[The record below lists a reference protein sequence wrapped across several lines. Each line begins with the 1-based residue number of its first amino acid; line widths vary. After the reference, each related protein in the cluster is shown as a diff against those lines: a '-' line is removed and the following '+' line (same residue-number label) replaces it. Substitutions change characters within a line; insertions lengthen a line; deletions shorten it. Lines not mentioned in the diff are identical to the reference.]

1 MQVYLVG
8 GAVRDALLNRKVIER
23 DYVVVGATPQEMLSQ
38 GFTQVGKD
46 FPVFLHPKTQE
57 EYALARTE
65 RKSGKGYTG
74 FVCDASSSVTLEEDL
89 LRRDLTVNAIAQDN
103 LGNLIDPYGGKKD
116 LENRLLRHVSEAFS
130 EDPLRVFRVACFATR
145 YAYLG
150 FTIANETMALMQSMA
165 ESGELSTLSAERVW
179 QETKRSLLEKTPHV
193 FFTVLNQAHG
203 LNDWFA
209 ELESNLDAAIAT
221 LKTAVALENAAK
233 ENFDKSGQLEN
244 KPLETK
250 IPESSSSGTT
260 TLIIRFTALLAH
272 LNEEEAKRLC
282 NRLKVQNQLSEI
294 VILACKF
301 KDFLLNTQ
309 NSPAD
314 LLALFNGCDA
324 WRRSERFTLLLKA
337 FAPYAHY
344 KDLDWQRQQEHIENA
359 LSAANQVNVQDIIA
373 TGVKGPA
380 IKEALNQAKLDAI
393 ASIGE

>member
-8 GAVRDALLNRKVIER
+8 GAVRDALLNRKVVER
-23 DYVVVGATPQEMLSQ
+23 DYVVVGATPEEMLSQ

-103 LGNLIDPYGGKKD
+103 YGKLTDPYGGKKD

-130 EDPLRVFRVACFATR
+130 EDPLRVFRVARFATR

-150 FTIANETMALMQSMA
+150 FTIATETMALMQSMA
-165 ESGELSTLSAERVW
+165 QSGELSTLSAERVW

-203 LNDWFA
+203 LNDWFT
-209 ELESNLDAAIAT
+209 ELESNLDTALAT
-221 LKTAVALENAAK
+221 LKTAVDLEKAK
-233 ENFDKSGQLEN
+233 NESFVKDTGSET
-244 KPLETK
+244 PLPDSSNSETAR
-250 IPESSSSGTT
+250 
-260 TLIIRFTALLAH
+260 LITRFTALLSH
-272 LNEEEAKRLC
+272 LGEEDAKHLC
-282 NRLKVQNQLSEI
+282 SRLKVQNQVSEI

-301 KDFLLNTQ
+301 KDFLLTMQ

-324 WRRSERFTLLLKA
+324 WRREERFTLLLSA
-337 FAPYAHY
+337 FAPYAHS
-344 KDLDWQRQQEHIENA
+344 KGVDWQEQQKRIENA
-359 LSAANQVNVQDIIA
+359 LAAAKQVNVQDIIA
-373 TGVKGPA
+373 TGVKGPE
-380 IKEALNQAKLDAI
+380 IKDALNQAKLSAI
-393 ASIGE
+393 ASINNQ

>member
-8 GAVRDALLNRKVIER
+8 GAVRDALLNRKVVER
-23 DYVVVGATPQEMLSQ
+23 DYVVVGATPEEMISQ

-103 LGNLIDPYGGKKD
+103 LGKLIDPYGGQKD
-116 LENRLLRHVSEAFS
+116 LDNRLLRHVSEAFS
-130 EDPLRVFRVACFATR
+130 EDPLRVFRVARFATR

-150 FTIANETMALMQSMA
+150 FTIANETMALMQAMA
-165 ESGELSTLSAERVW
+165 DSGELSTLSAERVW

-193 FFTVLNQAHG
+193 FFSVLNEAHG
-203 LNDWFA
+203 LSDWFA
-209 ELESNLDAAIAT
+209 ELESSVDTALAT
-221 LKTAVALENAAK
+221 LKTAVALEKAVN
-233 ENFDKSGQLEN
+233 ENSFNKGDSGTQ
-244 KPLETK
+244 TS
-250 IPESSSSGTT
+250 ESSAPEITR
-260 TLIIRFTALLAH
+260 LIARFTALLTH

-282 NRLKVQNQLSEI
+282 SRLKVQNQVSEI
-294 VILACKF
+294 AILSSKF
-301 KDFLLNTQ
+301 KDSLSDTQ

-324 WRRSERFTLLLKA
+324 WRREERFTLLLSA
-337 FAPYAHY
+337 FAPYAHN
-344 KDLDWQRQQEHIENA
+344 KGVDWQHQQKRIKNA
-359 LSAANQVNVQDIIA
+359 LAAANQVNVQDIIA
-373 TGVKGPA
+373 TGVKGHE
-380 IKEALNQAKLDAI
+380 IKDALTQAKLAAI
-393 ASIGE
+393 TSLSE

>member
-8 GAVRDALLNRKVIER
+8 GAVRDALLNRKVVER
-23 DYVVVGATPQEMLSQ
+23 DYVVVGATPEEMLSQ

-130 EDPLRVFRVACFATR
+130 EDPLRVFRVARFATR

-150 FTIANETMALMQSMA
+150 FTIATETMALMQSMA
-165 ESGELSTLSAERVW
+165 QSGELSTLSAERVW

-203 LNDWFA
+203 LNDWFT
-209 ELESNLDAAIAT
+209 ELERNVDTALET
-221 LKTAVALENAAK
+221 LKTAVDLEK
-233 ENFDKSGQLEN
+233 VENESVVKDTGSET
-244 KPLETK
+244 PL
-250 IPESSSSGTT
+250 PESSDSETAR
-260 TLIIRFTALLAH
+260 LITRFTALLTH
-272 LNEEEAKRLC
+272 LNEEQAKQLC
-282 NRLKVQNQLSEI
+282 SRLKVQNQVSEI
-294 VILACKF
+294 VRLACKF
-301 KDFLLNTQ
+301 KGFLLNAQ

-324 WRRSERFTLLLKA
+324 WRREERFTLLLSA
-337 FAPYAHY
+337 FAPYAHS
-344 KDLDWQRQQEHIENA
+344 KGVDWQEQQKRIENA
-359 LSAANQVNVQDIIA
+359 LAAAKQVNVQDIIA
-373 TGVKGPA
+373 TGVKGPEIKDA
-380 IKEALNQAKLDAI
+380 INQAKLSAI
-393 ASIGE
+393 ASINNQ

>member
-23 DYVVVGATPQEMLSQ
+23 DYVVVGATPEEMLSQ

-130 EDPLRVFRVACFATR
+130 EDPLRVFRVARFATR

-150 FTIANETMALMQSMA
+150 FTIATETMALMQSMA
-165 ESGELSTLSAERVW
+165 QSGELSTLSAERVW

-203 LNDWFA
+203 LNDWFT
-209 ELESNLDAAIAT
+209 ELERNLDTALET
-221 LKTAVALENAAK
+221 LKTAVDLEK
-233 ENFDKSGQLEN
+233 VENESVVKDTDT
-244 KPLETK
+244 ETAR
-250 IPESSSSGTT
+250 
-260 TLIIRFTALLAH
+260 LITRFTALLTH
-272 LNEEEAKRLC
+272 LNEEEAKQLC
-282 NRLKVQNQLSEI
+282 SRLKVQNQVSEI
-294 VILACKF
+294 VSLACKF
-301 KDFLLNTQ
+301 KGFLLNAQ

-324 WRRSERFTLLLKA
+324 WRREERFTLLLTA
-337 FAPYAHY
+337 FAPYAHN
-344 KDLDWQRQQEHIENA
+344 KGVDWQHQQKRIENA

-373 TGVKGPA
+373 TGVKGPE
-380 IKEALNQAKLDAI
+380 IKDALNRAKLSAI
-393 ASIGE
+393 ASITD

>member
-8 GAVRDALLNRKVIER
+8 GAVRDALLNRKVVER
-23 DYVVVGATPQEMLSQ
+23 DYVVVGATPEEMLSQ

-103 LGNLIDPYGGKKD
+103 YGKLIDPYGGKKD
-116 LENRLLRHVSEAFS
+116 LENRVLRHVSEAFS
-130 EDPLRVFRVACFATR
+130 EDPLRVFRVARFATR

-150 FTIANETMALMQSMA
+150 FTIATETMALMQSMA

-203 LNDWFA
+203 LNDWFT
-209 ELESNLDAAIAT
+209 ELEINLDTALAT
-221 LKTAVALENAAK
+221 LKTAVDLEK
-233 ENFDKSGQLEN
+233 SENESFVKDTGSET
-244 KPLETK
+244 PLPDSSNSETAR
-250 IPESSSSGTT
+250 
-260 TLIIRFTALLAH
+260 LIIRFTALLSH
-272 LNEEEAKRLC
+272 LGEEDAKHFC
-282 NRLKVQNQLSEI
+282 SRLKVQNQVSEI

-301 KDFLLNTQ
+301 KDFLLSMQ

-324 WRRSERFTLLLKA
+324 WRREERFTLLLSA
-337 FAPYAHY
+337 FAPYAHS
-344 KDLDWQRQQEHIENA
+344 KGVDWQEQQKRIENA
-359 LSAANQVNVQDIIA
+359 LAAAKQVNVQDIIA
-373 TGVKGPA
+373 TGVKGPE
-380 IKEALNQAKLDAI
+380 IKDALNQAKLSAI
-393 ASIGE
+393 ASITD

>member
-38 GFTQVGKD
+38 AFTQVGKD

-116 LENRLLRHVSEAFS
+116 LENRVLRHVSEAFS
-130 EDPLRVFRVACFATR
+130 EDPLRVFRVARFATR

-150 FTIANETMALMQSMA
+150 FTIATETMALMQSMA

-203 LNDWFA
+203 LNDWFT
-209 ELESNLDAAIAT
+209 ELEINLDTALAT
-221 LKTAVALENAAK
+221 LKTAVDLEK
-233 ENFDKSGQLEN
+233 SENESFVKDTGSET
-244 KPLETK
+244 PLPDSSNSETAR
-250 IPESSSSGTT
+250 
-260 TLIIRFTALLAH
+260 LIIRFTALLSH
-272 LNEEEAKRLC
+272 LGEEDAKHLC
-282 NRLKVQNQLSEI
+282 SRLKVQNQVSEI

-301 KDFLLNTQ
+301 KDFLLSMQ

-324 WRRSERFTLLLKA
+324 WRREERFLLLLSA
-337 FAPYAHY
+337 FAPYAHS
-344 KDLDWQRQQEHIENA
+344 KGVDWQEQQKRIENA
-359 LSAANQVNVQDIIA
+359 LAAAKQVNVQDIIA
-373 TGVKGPA
+373 TGVKGPG
-380 IKEALNQAKLDAI
+380 IKDALNRAKLSAI
-393 ASIGE
+393 ASINT

>member
-8 GAVRDALLNRKVIER
+8 GAVRDALLNRKVVER
-23 DYVVVGATPQEMLSQ
+23 DYVVVGATPEEMLSQ

-103 LGNLIDPYGGKKD
+103 LGNLIDPYDGKKD

-130 EDPLRVFRVACFATR
+130 EDPLRVFRVARFATR

-150 FTIANETMALMQSMA
+150 FTIATETMALMQSMA
-165 ESGELSTLSAERVW
+165 QSGELSTLSAERVW

-203 LNDWFA
+203 LNDWFT
-209 ELESNLDAAIAT
+209 ELESNLDTALAS
-221 LKTAVALENAAK
+221 LKTAVGLEKA
-233 ENFDKSGQLEN
+233 ENESFVKDTSSET
-244 KPLETK
+244 PLPDSSNSETAR
-250 IPESSSSGTT
+250 
-260 TLIIRFTALLAH
+260 LITRFTALLTH
-272 LNEEEAKRLC
+272 LNEEEAKQLC
-282 NRLKVQNQLSEI
+282 NRLKVQNQVSEI
-294 VILACKF
+294 VSLACKF
-301 KDFLLNTQ
+301 KGFLLNAQ

-324 WRRSERFTLLLKA
+324 WRREERFTLLLSA
-337 FAPYAHY
+337 FAPYAHI
-344 KDLDWQRQQEHIENA
+344 KGIDWQRQRKRIENA

-373 TGVKGPA
+373 TGVKGPE
-380 IKEALNQAKLDAI
+380 IKDALNRAKLSAI
-393 ASIGE
+393 ASITD

>member
-23 DYVVVGATPQEMLSQ
+23 DYVVVGATPEEMLSQ

-103 LGNLIDPYGGKKD
+103 YGKLIDPYGGKKD
-116 LENRLLRHVSEAFS
+116 LENRVLRHVSEAFS
-130 EDPLRVFRVACFATR
+130 EDPLRVFRVARFATR

-150 FTIANETMALMQSMA
+150 FTIATETMALMQSMA
-165 ESGELSTLSAERVW
+165 ESDELSTLSAERVW

-203 LNDWFA
+203 LNDWFT
-209 ELESNLDAAIAT
+209 ELERNLDTALET
-221 LKTAVALENAAK
+221 LKTAVDLEK
-233 ENFDKSGQLEN
+233 VENESVVKDTDT
-244 KPLETK
+244 ETAR
-250 IPESSSSGTT
+250 
-260 TLIIRFTALLAH
+260 LITRFTALLTH
-272 LNEEEAKRLC
+272 LNEEEAKQLC
-282 NRLKVQNQLSEI
+282 SRLKVQNQVSDI
-294 VILACKF
+294 VSLACKF
-301 KDFLLNTQ
+301 KGFLLNAQ

-314 LLALFNGCDA
+314 LLVLFNGCDA
-324 WRRSERFTLLLKA
+324 WRREERFTLLLSA
-337 FAPYAHY
+337 FAPYAHN
-344 KDLDWQRQQEHIENA
+344 KGIDWQRQRKRIENS

-373 TGVKGPA
+373 TGVKGPE
-380 IKEALNQAKLDAI
+380 IKDALNRAKLSAI
-393 ASIGE
+393 ASITD

>member
-8 GAVRDALLNRKVIER
+8 GAVRDALLNRKVVER
-23 DYVVVGATPQEMLSQ
+23 DYVVVGATPEEMLSQ

-103 LGNLIDPYGGKKD
+103 YGKLIDPYGGKKD
-116 LENRLLRHVSEAFS
+116 LENRVLRHVSEAFS
-130 EDPLRVFRVACFATR
+130 EDPLRVFRVARFATR

-150 FTIANETMALMQSMA
+150 FTIATETMALMQSMA

-203 LNDWFA
+203 LNDWFT
-209 ELESNLDAAIAT
+209 ELESNLDTALAT
-221 LKTAVALENAAK
+221 LKTAVDLEKA
-233 ENFDKSGQLEN
+233 ENESLVKDTGSET
-244 KPLETK
+244 PL
-250 IPESSSSGTT
+250 PESSNSETT
-260 TLIIRFTALLAH
+260 RLITRFTALLSH
-272 LNEEEAKRLC
+272 LGEEDAKHLC
-282 NRLKVQNQLSEI
+282 SRLKVQNQVSEI

-301 KDFLLNTQ
+301 KDFLLSMQ

-324 WRRSERFTLLLKA
+324 WRREERFTLLLSA
-337 FAPYAHY
+337 FAPYAHS
-344 KDLDWQRQQEHIENA
+344 KGVDWQEQQKRIENA
-359 LSAANQVNVQDIIA
+359 LAAAKQVNVQDIIA
-373 TGVKGPA
+373 TGVKGPE
-380 IKEALNQAKLDAI
+380 IKDALNQAKLSAI
-393 ASIGE
+393 ASINNQ

>member
-1 MQVYLVG
+1 MQIYLVG
-8 GAVRDALLNRKVIER
+8 GAVRDALLNRKVVER
-23 DYVVVGATPQEMLSQ
+23 DYVVVGATPEEMLSQ

-130 EDPLRVFRVACFATR
+130 EDPLRVFRVARFATR

-150 FTIANETMALMQSMA
+150 FSIATETMALMQSMA
-165 ESGELSTLSAERVW
+165 QSGELSTLSAERVW

-203 LNDWFA
+203 LNDWFT
-209 ELESNLDAAIAT
+209 ELERNVDTALET
-221 LKTAVALENAAK
+221 LKTAVALEKA
-233 ENFDKSGQLEN
+233 ENESVVKYTGSET
-244 KPLETK
+244 PL
-250 IPESSSSGTT
+250 PESSDSETAR
-260 TLIIRFTALLAH
+260 LITRFTALLTH
-272 LNEEEAKRLC
+272 LNEEEAKQLC
-282 NRLKVQNQLSEI
+282 NRLKVQNQVSEI
-294 VILACKF
+294 VSLACKF
-301 KDFLLNTQ
+301 KGFLLNAQ

-314 LLALFNGCDA
+314 LLALFNSCDA
-324 WRRSERFTLLLKA
+324 WRREERFTLLLSA
-337 FAPYAHY
+337 FAPYAHN
-344 KDLDWQRQQEHIENA
+344 KGVDWQFQRKRIENA

-373 TGVKGPA
+373 TGVKGPE
-380 IKEALNQAKLDAI
+380 IKDALNRAKLSAV
-393 ASIGE
+393 ASITD

>member
-8 GAVRDALLNRKVIER
+8 GAVRDALLNRKVVER
-23 DYVVVGATPQEMLSQ
+23 DYVVVGATPEEMLSQ

-65 RKSGKGYTG
+65 RKSGTGYTG

-116 LENRLLRHVSEAFS
+116 LENRILRHVSEAFS
-130 EDPLRVFRVACFATR
+130 EDPLRVFRVARFTTR

-150 FTIANETMALMQSMA
+150 FNIASETMALMQNMA
-165 ESGELSTLSAERVW
+165 QSGELSTLSAERVW

-203 LNDWFA
+203 LNDWFT
-209 ELESNLDAAIAT
+209 ELERNVDAALET
-221 LKTAVALENAAK
+221 LKTAVALEKA
-233 ENFDKSGQLEN
+233 ENESVVKDTGSKT
-244 KPLETK
+244 PLPASSDSETAR
-250 IPESSSSGTT
+250 
-260 TLIIRFTALLAH
+260 LITRFTALLTH
-272 LNEEEAKRLC
+272 LNEEESKQLC
-282 NRLKVQNQLSEI
+282 SRLKVQNQVSEI
-294 VILACKF
+294 VSLACKF
-301 KDFLLNTQ
+301 KGFLLNAQ

-324 WRRSERFTLLLKA
+324 WRREERFTLLLSA
-337 FAPYAHY
+337 FAPYAHN
-344 KDLDWQRQQEHIENA
+344 KGVDWQLQRKRIENA
-359 LSAANQVNVQDIIA
+359 LEAANQVNVQDIIA
-373 TGVKGPA
+373 TGVKGPE
-380 IKEALNQAKLDAI
+380 IKDALNRAKLSAI
-393 ASIGE
+393 AAIIE

>member
-8 GAVRDALLNRKVIER
+8 GAVRDALLNRKVVER
-23 DYVVVGATPQEMLSQ
+23 DYVVVGATPEEMLSQ

-130 EDPLRVFRVACFATR
+130 EDPLRVFRVARFATR

-150 FTIANETMALMQSMA
+150 FTIATETMALMQSMA

-203 LNDWFA
+203 LNDWFT
-209 ELESNLDAAIAT
+209 ELESNLDTALAT
-221 LKTAVALENAAK
+221 LKTAVDLEKAK
-233 ENFDKSGQLEN
+233 NESFVKDTGSET
-244 KPLETK
+244 PLPDSSNSETAR
-250 IPESSSSGTT
+250 
-260 TLIIRFTALLAH
+260 LITRFTALLSH
-272 LNEEEAKRLC
+272 LGEEDAKHLC
-282 NRLKVQNQLSEI
+282 SRLKVQNQVSEI

-301 KDFLLNTQ
+301 KDFLLTMQ

-324 WRRSERFTLLLKA
+324 WRREERFTLLLSA
-337 FAPYAHY
+337 FAPYAHS
-344 KDLDWQRQQEHIENA
+344 KGVDWQEQQKRIENA
-359 LSAANQVNVQDIIA
+359 LAAAKQVNVQDIIA
-373 TGVKGPA
+373 TGVKGPE
-380 IKEALNQAKLDAI
+380 IKDALNQAKLSAI
-393 ASIGE
+393 ASINNQ

>member
-8 GAVRDALLNRKVIER
+8 GAVRDALLNRKVVER
-23 DYVVVGATPQEMLSQ
+23 DYVVVGATPEEMLSQ

-103 LGNLIDPYGGKKD
+103 YGKLIDPYGGKKD
-116 LENRLLRHVSEAFS
+116 LENRVLRHVSEAFS
-130 EDPLRVFRVACFATR
+130 EDPLRVFRVARFATR

-150 FTIANETMALMQSMA
+150 FTIATETMALMQSMA

-203 LNDWFA
+203 LNDWFT
-209 ELESNLDAAIAT
+209 ELEINLDTALAT
-221 LKTAVALENAAK
+221 LKTAVDLEKA
-233 ENFDKSGQLEN
+233 ENESLVKDTGSET
-244 KPLETK
+244 PLPDSSNSETAR
-250 IPESSSSGTT
+250 
-260 TLIIRFTALLAH
+260 LITRFTALLSH
-272 LNEEEAKRLC
+272 LGEEDAKQLC
-282 NRLKVQNQLSEI
+282 SRLKVQNQVSEI

-301 KDFLLNTQ
+301 KDFLLTMQ

-324 WRRSERFTLLLKA
+324 WRREERFTLLLSA
-337 FAPYAHY
+337 FAPYAHS
-344 KDLDWQRQQEHIENA
+344 KGVDWQEQQKRIENA
-359 LSAANQVNVQDIIA
+359 LAAAKQVNVQDIIA
-373 TGVKGPA
+373 TGVKGPE
-380 IKEALNQAKLDAI
+380 IKDALNQAKLSAI
-393 ASIGE
+393 ASITD

>member
-1 MQVYLVG
+1 MQIYLVG
-8 GAVRDALLNRKVIER
+8 GAVRDALLNRKVVER
-23 DYVVVGATPQEMLSQ
+23 DYVVVGATPEKMLSQ

-103 LGNLIDPYGGKKD
+103 YGKLIDPYGGKKD
-116 LENRLLRHVSEAFS
+116 LENRVLRHVSEAFS
-130 EDPLRVFRVACFATR
+130 EDPLRVFRVARFATR

-150 FTIANETMALMQSMA
+150 FTIATETMALMQSMA

-203 LNDWFA
+203 LNDWFT
-209 ELESNLDAAIAT
+209 ELESNLDTALAS
-221 LKTAVALENAAK
+221 LKTAVDLEKA
-233 ENFDKSGQLEN
+233 ENESFVKDTSSET
-244 KPLETK
+244 PLPDSSNSET
-250 IPESSSSGTT
+250 TR
-260 TLIIRFTALLAH
+260 LITRFTALLSH
-272 LNEEEAKRLC
+272 LGEEDAKQLC
-282 NRLKVQNQLSEI
+282 SRLKVQNQVSEI

-301 KDFLLNTQ
+301 KDFLLTMQ

-324 WRRSERFTLLLKA
+324 WRREERFTLLLSA
-337 FAPYAHY
+337 FAPYSHS
-344 KDLDWQRQQEHIENA
+344 KGVDWQEQQKRIENA
-359 LSAANQVNVQDIIA
+359 LAAAKQVNVQDIIA
-373 TGVKGPA
+373 TGVKGPE
-380 IKEALNQAKLDAI
+380 IKDALNQAKLSAI
-393 ASIGE
+393 ASINNQ

>member
-8 GAVRDALLNRKVIER
+8 GAVRDALLNRKVVER
-23 DYVVVGATPQEMLSQ
+23 DYVVVGATPEEMLSQ

-103 LGNLIDPYGGKKD
+103 FGKLIDPYGGKKD
-116 LENRLLRHVSEAFS
+116 LENRVLRHVSEAFS
-130 EDPLRVFRVACFATR
+130 EDPLRVFRVARFATR

-150 FTIANETMALMQSMA
+150 FTIATETMALMQSMA

-203 LNDWFA
+203 LNDWFT
-209 ELESNLDAAIAT
+209 ELEINLDTALAT
-221 LKTAVALENAAK
+221 LKTAVDLE
-233 ENFDKSGQLEN
+233 KSEN
-244 KPLETK
+244 KSFVKDTGSETPLPDSSNSETAR
-250 IPESSSSGTT
+250 
-260 TLIIRFTALLAH
+260 LIIRFTALLSH
-272 LNEEEAKRLC
+272 LGEEDAKHLC
-282 NRLKVQNQLSEI
+282 SRLKVQNQVSEI

-301 KDFLLNTQ
+301 KDFLLSMQ

-324 WRRSERFTLLLKA
+324 WRREERFTLLLSA
-337 FAPYAHY
+337 FAPYAHS
-344 KDLDWQRQQEHIENA
+344 KGVDWQEQQKRIENA
-359 LSAANQVNVQDIIA
+359 LAAAKQVNVQDIIA
-373 TGVKGPA
+373 TGVKGPE
-380 IKEALNQAKLDAI
+380 IKDALNQAKLSAI
-393 ASIGE
+393 ASINNQ

>member
-8 GAVRDALLNRKVIER
+8 GAVRDALLNRKVVER
-23 DYVVVGATPQEMLSQ
+23 DYVVVGATPEEMLSQ

-103 LGNLIDPYGGKKD
+103 YGKLIDPYGGKKD
-116 LENRLLRHVSEAFS
+116 LENRVLRHVSEAFS
-130 EDPLRVFRVACFATR
+130 EDPLRVFRVARFATR

-150 FTIANETMALMQSMA
+150 FTIATETMALMQSMA

-203 LNDWFA
+203 LNDWFT
-209 ELESNLDAAIAT
+209 ELERNIDTALET
-221 LKTAVALENAAK
+221 LKTAVDLEK
-233 ENFDKSGQLEN
+233 VENESLVKDTGS
-244 KPLETK
+244 ETAR
-250 IPESSSSGTT
+250 
-260 TLIIRFTALLAH
+260 LITRFTALLTH
-272 LNEEEAKRLC
+272 LNEEEAKLLC
-282 NRLKVQNQLSEI
+282 SRLKVQNQVSEI
-294 VILACKF
+294 VSLACKF
-301 KDFLLNTQ
+301 KGFLLNAQ

-324 WRRSERFTLLLKA
+324 WRRKERFTLLLSA
-337 FAPYAHY
+337 FTPYAHN
-344 KDLDWQRQQEHIENA
+344 KGVDWQLQRKRIENA

-373 TGVKGPA
+373 TGVKGPE
-380 IKEALNQAKLDAI
+380 IKDALNQAKLAAI
-393 ASIGE
+393 ASTTE

>member
-1 MQVYLVG
+1 MQIYLVG
-8 GAVRDALLNRKVIER
+8 GAVRDALLNRKVVER
-23 DYVVVGATPQEMLSQ
+23 DYVVVGATPEKMLSQ

-103 LGNLIDPYGGKKD
+103 YGKLIDPYGGKKD
-116 LENRLLRHVSEAFS
+116 LENRVLRHVSEAFS
-130 EDPLRVFRVACFATR
+130 EDPLRVFRVARFATR

-150 FTIANETMALMQSMA
+150 FTIATETMALMQSMA

-203 LNDWFA
+203 LNDWFT
-209 ELESNLDAAIAT
+209 ELESNLDTALAS
-221 LKTAVALENAAK
+221 LKTAVDLEKA
-233 ENFDKSGQLEN
+233 ENESFVKDTSSET
-244 KPLETK
+244 PLPDSSNSET
-250 IPESSSSGTT
+250 TR
-260 TLIIRFTALLAH
+260 LITRFTALLSH
-272 LNEEEAKRLC
+272 LGEEDAKQLC
-282 NRLKVQNQLSEI
+282 SRLKVQNQVSEI

-301 KDFLLNTQ
+301 KDFLLTMQ

-324 WRRSERFTLLLKA
+324 WRREERFTLLLSA
-337 FAPYAHY
+337 FAPYSHS
-344 KDLDWQRQQEHIENA
+344 KGVDWQEQQKRIENA
-359 LSAANQVNVQDIIA
+359 LAAAKQVNVQDIIA
-373 TGVKGPA
+373 TGVKGPE
-380 IKEALNQAKLDAI
+380 IKDALNRAKLSAI
-393 ASIGE
+393 ASITD

>member
-1 MQVYLVG
+1 
-8 GAVRDALLNRKVIER
+8 AVRDALLNRKVVER
-23 DYVVVGATPQEMLSQ
+23 DYVVVGATPEEMLSQ

-103 LGNLIDPYGGKKD
+103 YGKLIDPYGGKKD
-116 LENRLLRHVSEAFS
+116 LENRVLRHVSEAFS
-130 EDPLRVFRVACFATR
+130 EDPLRVFRVARFATR

-150 FTIANETMALMQSMA
+150 FTIATETMALMQSMA
-165 ESGELSTLSAERVW
+165 QSGELSTLSAERVW

-203 LNDWFA
+203 LNDWFT
-209 ELESNLDAAIAT
+209 ELESNLDTALAT
-221 LKTAVALENAAK
+221 LKTAVDLEKAK
-233 ENFDKSGQLEN
+233 NESFVKDTGSET
-244 KPLETK
+244 PLPDSSNSETAR
-250 IPESSSSGTT
+250 
-260 TLIIRFTALLAH
+260 LITRFTALLSH
-272 LNEEEAKRLC
+272 LGEEDAKHLC
-282 NRLKVQNQLSEI
+282 SRLKVQNQVSEI

-301 KDFLLNTQ
+301 KDFLLTMQ

-324 WRRSERFTLLLKA
+324 WRREERFTLLLSA
-337 FAPYAHY
+337 FAPYAHS
-344 KDLDWQRQQEHIENA
+344 KGVDWQEQQKRIENA
-359 LSAANQVNVQDIIA
+359 LAAAKQVNVQDIIA
-373 TGVKGPA
+373 TGVKGPE
-380 IKEALNQAKLDAI
+380 IKDALNQAKLSAI
-393 ASIGE
+393 ASINNQ

>member
-23 DYVVVGATPQEMLSQ
+23 DYVVVGATPEEMLSQ

-130 EDPLRVFRVACFATR
+130 EDPLRVFRVARFATR

-150 FTIANETMALMQSMA
+150 FTIATETMALMQSMA
-165 ESGELSTLSAERVW
+165 QSGELSTLSAERVW

-203 LNDWFA
+203 LNDWFT
-209 ELESNLDAAIAT
+209 ELERNLDTALET
-221 LKTAVALENAAK
+221 LKTAVDLEK
-233 ENFDKSGQLEN
+233 VENESVVKDTDT
-244 KPLETK
+244 ETAR
-250 IPESSSSGTT
+250 
-260 TLIIRFTALLAH
+260 LITRFTALLTH
-272 LNEEEAKRLC
+272 LNEEEAKQLC
-282 NRLKVQNQLSEI
+282 SRLKVQNQVSDI
-294 VILACKF
+294 VSLACKF
-301 KDFLLNTQ
+301 KGFLLNAQT
-309 NSPAD
+309 SPAD
-314 LLALFNGCDA
+314 LLVLFNGCDA
-324 WRRSERFTLLLKA
+324 WRREERFTLLLSA
-337 FAPYAHY
+337 FAPYAHN
-344 KDLDWQRQQEHIENA
+344 KGIDWQFQRKRIENA

-373 TGVKGPA
+373 TGVKGPE
-380 IKEALNQAKLDAI
+380 IKDALNRAKLSAI
-393 ASIGE
+393 ASITD

>member
-8 GAVRDALLNRKVIER
+8 GAVRDALLNRKVVER
-23 DYVVVGATPQEMLSQ
+23 DYVVVGATPEEMLSQ

-103 LGNLIDPYGGKKD
+103 YGKLIDPYGGKKD
-116 LENRLLRHVSEAFS
+116 LENRILRHVSEAFS
-130 EDPLRVFRVACFATR
+130 EDPLRVFRVARFATR

-150 FTIANETMALMQSMA
+150 FTIATETMALMQSMA

-203 LNDWFA
+203 LNDWFT
-209 ELESNLDAAIAT
+209 ELERNLDTALAT
-221 LKTAVALENAAK
+221 LKTAVDLEKA
-233 ENFDKSGQLEN
+233 ENESLVKDTGS
-244 KPLETK
+244 ET
-250 IPESSSSGTT
+250 TR
-260 TLIIRFTALLAH
+260 LITRFTALLTH
-272 LNEEEAKRLC
+272 LNEEEAKLLC
-282 NRLKVQNQLSEI
+282 SRLKVQNQVSEI
-294 VILACKF
+294 VSLACKF
-301 KDFLLNTQ
+301 KGFLLNAQ

-324 WRRSERFTLLLKA
+324 WRREERFTFLLSA
-337 FAPYAHY
+337 FAPYAHN
-344 KDLDWQRQQEHIENA
+344 KGVDWQHQQKRIENA
-359 LSAANQVNVQDIIA
+359 LAAANQVNVQDIIA
-373 TGVKGPA
+373 TGVKGPE
-380 IKEALNQAKLDAI
+380 IKDALNQAKLSAI
-393 ASIGE
+393 ASINT

>member
-8 GAVRDALLNRKVIER
+8 GAVRDALLNRKVVER
-23 DYVVVGATPQEMLSQ
+23 DYVVVGATPEEMLSQ

-103 LGNLIDPYGGKKD
+103 YGKLTDPYGGKKD
-116 LENRLLRHVSEAFS
+116 LENRVLRHVSEAFS
-130 EDPLRVFRVACFATR
+130 EDPLRVFRVARFATR

-150 FTIANETMALMQSMA
+150 FTIATETMALMQSMA
-165 ESGELSTLSAERVW
+165 QSGELSTLSAERVW

-203 LNDWFA
+203 LNDWFT
-209 ELESNLDAAIAT
+209 ELESNLDTALAT
-221 LKTAVALENAAK
+221 LKTAVDLEKAK
-233 ENFDKSGQLEN
+233 NESFVKDTGSET
-244 KPLETK
+244 PLPDSSNSETAR
-250 IPESSSSGTT
+250 
-260 TLIIRFTALLAH
+260 LITRFTALLTH
-272 LNEEEAKRLC
+272 LGEEDAKHLC
-282 NRLKVQNQLSEI
+282 SRLKVQNQVSEI

-301 KDFLLNTQ
+301 KDFLLTMQ

-324 WRRSERFTLLLKA
+324 WRREERFTLLLSA
-337 FAPYAHY
+337 FAPYAHS
-344 KDLDWQRQQEHIENA
+344 KGVDWQEQQKRIENA
-359 LSAANQVNVQDIIA
+359 LAAAKQVNVQDIIA
-373 TGVKGPA
+373 TGVKGPE
-380 IKEALNQAKLDAI
+380 IKDALNQAKLSAI
-393 ASIGE
+393 ASITD

>member
-8 GAVRDALLNRKVIER
+8 GAVRDALLNRKVVER
-23 DYVVVGATPQEMLSQ
+23 DYVVVGATPEEMLSQ

-103 LGNLIDPYGGKKD
+103 YGKLIDPYGGKKD
-116 LENRLLRHVSEAFS
+116 LENRVLRHVSEAFS
-130 EDPLRVFRVACFATR
+130 EDPLRVFRVARFATR

-150 FTIANETMALMQSMA
+150 FTIATETMALMQSMA

-203 LNDWFA
+203 LNDWFT
-209 ELESNLDAAIAT
+209 ELESNLDAALAT
-221 LKTAVALENAAK
+221 LKTAVDLEK
-233 ENFDKSGQLEN
+233 VENESVVKDTDT
-244 KPLETK
+244 ETAR
-250 IPESSSSGTT
+250 
-260 TLIIRFTALLAH
+260 LITRFTALLTH
-272 LNEEEAKRLC
+272 LNEEEAKQLC
-282 NRLKVQNQLSEI
+282 SRLKVQNQVSEI
-294 VILACKF
+294 VSLACKF
-301 KDFLLNTQ
+301 KGFLLNAQ

-324 WRRSERFTLLLKA
+324 WRREERFTLLLTA
-337 FAPYAHY
+337 FAPYAHN
-344 KDLDWQRQQEHIENA
+344 KGVDWQHQQKRIENA

-373 TGVKGPA
+373 TGVKGPE
-380 IKEALNQAKLDAI
+380 IKDALNRAKLSAI
-393 ASIGE
+393 ASINT

>member
-1 MQVYLVG
+1 MQIYLVG
-8 GAVRDALLNRKVIER
+8 GAVRDALLNRKVVER
-23 DYVVVGATPQEMLSQ
+23 DYVVVGATPEEMLSQ

-130 EDPLRVFRVACFATR
+130 EDPLRVFRVARFATR

-150 FTIANETMALMQSMA
+150 FTIATETMALMQSMA
-165 ESGELSTLSAERVW
+165 QSGELSTLSAERVW

-203 LNDWFA
+203 LNDWFT
-209 ELESNLDAAIAT
+209 ELESNLDTALAT
-221 LKTAVALENAAK
+221 LKTAVDLEKAK
-233 ENFDKSGQLEN
+233 NESFVKDTGSET
-244 KPLETK
+244 PLPDSSNSETAR
-250 IPESSSSGTT
+250 
-260 TLIIRFTALLAH
+260 LITRFTALLSH
-272 LNEEEAKRLC
+272 LGEEDAKHLC
-282 NRLKVQNQLSEI
+282 SRLKVQNQVSEI

-301 KDFLLNTQ
+301 KDFLLTMQ

-324 WRRSERFTLLLKA
+324 WRREERFTLLLSA
-337 FAPYAHY
+337 FAPYAHS
-344 KDLDWQRQQEHIENA
+344 KGVDWQEQQKRIENA
-359 LSAANQVNVQDIIA
+359 LAAAKQVNVQDIIA
-373 TGVKGPA
+373 TGVKGPE
-380 IKEALNQAKLDAI
+380 IKDALNQAKLSAI
-393 ASIGE
+393 ASINNQ

>member
-8 GAVRDALLNRKVIER
+8 GAVRDALLNRKVVER
-23 DYVVVGATPQEMLSQ
+23 DYVVVGATPEEMLSQ

-103 LGNLIDPYGGKKD
+103 YGKLIDPYGGKKD
-116 LENRLLRHVSEAFS
+116 LENRVLRHVSEAFS
-130 EDPLRVFRVACFATR
+130 EDPLRVFRVARFATR

-150 FTIANETMALMQSMA
+150 FTIATETMALMQSMA
-165 ESGELSTLSAERVW
+165 QSGELSTLSAERVW

-203 LNDWFA
+203 LNDWFT
-209 ELESNLDAAIAT
+209 ELESNLDTALAT
-221 LKTAVALENAAK
+221 LKTAVDLEKAK
-233 ENFDKSGQLEN
+233 NESFVKDTGSET
-244 KPLETK
+244 PLPDSSNSETAR
-250 IPESSSSGTT
+250 
-260 TLIIRFTALLAH
+260 LITRFTALLIH
-272 LNEEEAKRLC
+272 LNEEEAKQLC
-282 NRLKVQNQLSEI
+282 SRLKVQNQVSEI

-301 KDFLLNTQ
+301 KDFLLTMQ

-314 LLALFNGCDA
+314 LLALFNGCVA
-324 WRRSERFTLLLKA
+324 WRREVRFTLLLSA
-337 FAPYAHY
+337 FAPYAHS
-344 KDLDWQRQQEHIENA
+344 KGVDWQEQQKRIENA
-359 LSAANQVNVQDIIA
+359 LAAAKQVNVQDIIA
-373 TGVKGPA
+373 TGVKGPE
-380 IKEALNQAKLDAI
+380 IKDALNRAKLSAI
-393 ASIGE
+393 ASITD

>member
-8 GAVRDALLNRKVIER
+8 GAVRDALLNRKVVER
-23 DYVVVGATPQEMLSQ
+23 DYVVVGATPEEMLSQ

-65 RKSGKGYTG
+65 RKSGTGYTG

-130 EDPLRVFRVACFATR
+130 EDPLRVFRVARFATR

-150 FTIANETMALMQSMA
+150 FTIATETMALMQSMA
-165 ESGELSTLSAERVW
+165 QSGELSTLSAERVW

-203 LNDWFA
+203 LNDWFT
-209 ELESNLDAAIAT
+209 ELERNVDTALET
-221 LKTAVALENAAK
+221 LKTAVDLEKAEK
-233 ENFDKSGQLEN
+233 ENLAKSTD
-244 KPLETK
+244 PET
-250 IPESSSSGTT
+250 SR
-260 TLIIRFTALLAH
+260 LIIRFTALLTH

-282 NRLKVQNQLSEI
+282 GRLKVQNQVSEI
-294 VILACKF
+294 VSLACKF
-301 KDFLLNTQ
+301 KGFLLNAQ

-324 WRRSERFTLLLKA
+324 WRREERFTLLLSA
-337 FAPYAHY
+337 FAPYAHN
-344 KDLDWQRQQEHIENA
+344 KGVDWQLQRKRIENA
-359 LSAANQVNVQDIIA
+359 LEAANQVNVQDIIA
-373 TGVKGPA
+373 TGVKGPE
-380 IKEALNQAKLDAI
+380 IKDALNRAKLSAI
-393 ASIGE
+393 ASITD

>member
-8 GAVRDALLNRKVIER
+8 GAVRDALLNRKVVER
-23 DYVVVGATPQEMLSQ
+23 DYVVVGATPEEMLSQ

-103 LGNLIDPYGGKKD
+103 YGKLIDPYGGKKD
-116 LENRLLRHVSEAFS
+116 LENRVLRHVSEAFS
-130 EDPLRVFRVACFATR
+130 EDPLRVFRVARFATR

-150 FTIANETMALMQSMA
+150 FTIATETMALMQSMA

-203 LNDWFA
+203 LNDWFT
-209 ELESNLDAAIAT
+209 ELESNLDTALAT
-221 LKTAVALENAAK
+221 LKTAVDLEKA
-233 ENFDKSGQLEN
+233 ENESLVKDTGSET
-244 KPLETK
+244 PLPDSSNSETAR
-250 IPESSSSGTT
+250 
-260 TLIIRFTALLAH
+260 LITRFTALLSH
-272 LNEEEAKRLC
+272 LGEEDAKHLC
-282 NRLKVQNQLSEI
+282 SRLKVQNQVSEI

-301 KDFLLNTQ
+301 KDFLLTMQ

-324 WRRSERFTLLLKA
+324 WRREERFTLLLSA
-337 FAPYAHY
+337 FAPYAHS
-344 KDLDWQRQQEHIENA
+344 KGVDWQEQQKRIENA
-359 LSAANQVNVQDIIA
+359 LAAAKQVNVQDIIA
-373 TGVKGPA
+373 TGVKGPE
-380 IKEALNQAKLDAI
+380 IKDALNQAKLSAI
-393 ASIGE
+393 ASINNQ

>member
-8 GAVRDALLNRKVIER
+8 GAVRDALLNRKVVER
-23 DYVVVGATPQEMLSQ
+23 DYVVVGATPEEMLSQ

-116 LENRLLRHVSEAFS
+116 LENRVLRHVSEAFS
-130 EDPLRVFRVACFATR
+130 EDPLRVFRVARFATR

-150 FTIANETMALMQSMA
+150 FTIATETMALMQSMA
-165 ESGELSTLSAERVW
+165 QSGELSTLSAERVW

-203 LNDWFA
+203 LNDWFT
-209 ELESNLDAAIAT
+209 ELERNLDTALET
-221 LKTAVALENAAK
+221 LKTAVDLEK
-233 ENFDKSGQLEN
+233 VENESVVKDTDT
-244 KPLETK
+244 ETAR
-250 IPESSSSGTT
+250 
-260 TLIIRFTALLAH
+260 LITRFTALLTH
-272 LNEEEAKRLC
+272 LNEEEAKQLC
-282 NRLKVQNQLSEI
+282 SRLKVQNQVSDI
-294 VILACKF
+294 VSLACKF
-301 KDFLLNTQ
+301 KGFLLNAQ

-314 LLALFNGCDA
+314 LLALFNSCDA
-324 WRRSERFTLLLKA
+324 WRREERFTLLLSA
-337 FAPYAHY
+337 FAPYAHN
-344 KDLDWQRQQEHIENA
+344 KGIDWQRQRKRIENA

-373 TGVKGPA
+373 TGVKGPE
-380 IKEALNQAKLDAI
+380 IKDALNRAKLSAI
-393 ASIGE
+393 ASITD

>member
-8 GAVRDALLNRKVIER
+8 GAVRDALLNRKVVER
-23 DYVVVGATPQEMLSQ
+23 DYVVVGATPEEMLSQ

-130 EDPLRVFRVACFATR
+130 EDPLRVFRVARFATR

-150 FTIANETMALMQSMA
+150 FTIATETMALMQSMA
-165 ESGELSTLSAERVW
+165 QSGELSTLSAERVW

-203 LNDWFA
+203 LNDWFT
-209 ELESNLDAAIAT
+209 ELERNVDTALET
-221 LKTAVALENAAK
+221 LKTAVALEKA
-233 ENFDKSGQLEN
+233 ENESVVKYTGSET
-244 KPLETK
+244 PL
-250 IPESSSSGTT
+250 PESSDSETAR
-260 TLIIRFTALLAH
+260 LITRFTALLTH
-272 LNEEEAKRLC
+272 LNEEEAKQLC
-282 NRLKVQNQLSEI
+282 SRLKVQNQVSEI
-294 VILACKF
+294 VSLACKF
-301 KDFLLNTQ
+301 KGFLLNAQ

-314 LLALFNGCDA
+314 LLALFNSCDA
-324 WRRSERFTLLLKA
+324 WRREERFTLLLSA
-337 FAPYAHY
+337 FAPYAHN
-344 KDLDWQRQQEHIENA
+344 KGVDWQHQQKRIENA
-359 LSAANQVNVQDIIA
+359 LAAANQVNVQDIIA
-373 TGVKGPA
+373 TGVKGPE
-380 IKEALNQAKLDAI
+380 IKDALNRAKLSAV
-393 ASIGE
+393 ASITD

>member
-8 GAVRDALLNRKVIER
+8 GAVRDALLNRKVVER
-23 DYVVVGATPQEMLSQ
+23 DYVVVGATPEEMLSQ

-130 EDPLRVFRVACFATR
+130 EDPLRVFRVARFATR

-150 FTIANETMALMQSMA
+150 FTIATETMALMQSMA

-203 LNDWFA
+203 LNDWFT
-209 ELESNLDAAIAT
+209 ELESNLDAALAT
-221 LKTAVALENAAK
+221 LKTAVDLEK
-233 ENFDKSGQLEN
+233 VENESVVKDTDT
-244 KPLETK
+244 ETAR
-250 IPESSSSGTT
+250 
-260 TLIIRFTALLAH
+260 LITRFTALLTH
-272 LNEEEAKRLC
+272 LNEEEAKQLC
-282 NRLKVQNQLSEI
+282 SRLKVQNQVSEI
-294 VILACKF
+294 VSLACKF
-301 KDFLLNTQ
+301 KGFLLNAQ

-324 WRRSERFTLLLKA
+324 WRREERFTLLLSA
-337 FAPYAHY
+337 FAPYAHN
-344 KDLDWQRQQEHIENA
+344 KGIDWQRQRKRIENA

-373 TGVKGPA
+373 TGVKGPE
-380 IKEALNQAKLDAI
+380 IKDALNRAKLSAI
-393 ASIGE
+393 ASITD

>member
-8 GAVRDALLNRKVIER
+8 GAVRDALLNRKVVER
-23 DYVVVGATPQEMLSQ
+23 DYVVVGATPEEMLSQ

-130 EDPLRVFRVACFATR
+130 EDPLRVFRVARFATR

-150 FTIANETMALMQSMA
+150 FTIATETMALMQSMA
-165 ESGELSTLSAERVW
+165 QSGELSTLSAERVW

-203 LNDWFA
+203 LNDWFT
-209 ELESNLDAAIAT
+209 ELERYVDTALET
-221 LKTAVALENAAK
+221 LKTAVALEKA
-233 ENFDKSGQLEN
+233 ENESVVKYTGSET
-244 KPLETK
+244 PL
-250 IPESSSSGTT
+250 PESSDSETAR
-260 TLIIRFTALLAH
+260 LITRFTALLTH
-272 LNEEEAKRLC
+272 LDEEEAKQLC
-282 NRLKVQNQLSEI
+282 NRLKVQNQVSEI
-294 VILACKF
+294 VSLACKF
-301 KDFLLNTQ
+301 KGFLLNAQ

-324 WRRSERFTLLLKA
+324 WRREERFTLLLSA
-337 FAPYAHY
+337 FAPYAHN
-344 KDLDWQRQQEHIENA
+344 KGVDWQHQQKRIENA
-359 LSAANQVNVQDIIA
+359 LAAANQVNVQDIIA
-373 TGVKGPA
+373 TGVKGPE
-380 IKEALNQAKLDAI
+380 IKDALNRAKLSAV
-393 ASIGE
+393 ASITD

>member
-23 DYVVVGATPQEMLSQ
+23 DYVVVGATPEEMLSQ

-130 EDPLRVFRVACFATR
+130 EDPLRVFRVARFATR

-150 FTIANETMALMQSMA
+150 FTIATETMALMQSMA
-165 ESGELSTLSAERVW
+165 QSGELSTLSAERVW

-203 LNDWFA
+203 LNDWFT
-209 ELESNLDAAIAT
+209 ELERNLDTALET
-221 LKTAVALENAAK
+221 LKTAVDLEK
-233 ENFDKSGQLEN
+233 VENESVVKDTDT
-244 KPLETK
+244 ETAR
-250 IPESSSSGTT
+250 
-260 TLIIRFTALLAH
+260 LITRFTALLTH
-272 LNEEEAKRLC
+272 LNEEEAKQLC
-282 NRLKVQNQLSEI
+282 SRLKVQNQVSEI
-294 VILACKF
+294 VSLACKF
-301 KDFLLNTQ
+301 KGFLLNAQ

-324 WRRSERFTLLLKA
+324 WRREERFTLLLSA
-337 FAPYAHY
+337 FAPYAHN
-344 KDLDWQRQQEHIENA
+344 KGIDWQRQRKRIENS

-373 TGVKGPA
+373 TGVKGPE
-380 IKEALNQAKLDAI
+380 IKDALNRAKLSAI
-393 ASIGE
+393 ASINT

>member
-8 GAVRDALLNRKVIER
+8 GAVRDALLNRKVVER
-23 DYVVVGATPQEMLSQ
+23 DYVVVGATPEEMLSQ

-103 LGNLIDPYGGKKD
+103 YGKLIDPYGGKKD
-116 LENRLLRHVSEAFS
+116 LENRVLRHVSEAFS
-130 EDPLRVFRVACFATR
+130 EDPLRVFRVARFATR

-150 FTIANETMALMQSMA
+150 FTIATETMALMQSMA

-203 LNDWFA
+203 LNDWFT
-209 ELESNLDAAIAT
+209 ELESNLDTALAS
-221 LKTAVALENAAK
+221 LKTAVGLEKA
-233 ENFDKSGQLEN
+233 ENESFVKDTSSET
-244 KPLETK
+244 PLPDSSNSET
-250 IPESSSSGTT
+250 TR
-260 TLIIRFTALLAH
+260 LITRFTALLSH
-272 LNEEEAKRLC
+272 LGEEDAKQLC
-282 NRLKVQNQLSEI
+282 SRLKVQNQVSEI

-301 KDFLLNTQ
+301 KDFLLTMQ

-324 WRRSERFTLLLKA
+324 WRREERFTLLLSA
-337 FAPYAHY
+337 FAPYAHS
-344 KDLDWQRQQEHIENA
+344 KGVDWQEQQKRIENA
-359 LSAANQVNVQDIIA
+359 LAAAKQVNVQDIIA
-373 TGVKGPA
+373 TGVKGPE
-380 IKEALNQAKLDAI
+380 IKDALNRAKLSAI
-393 ASIGE
+393 ASITD

>member
-130 EDPLRVFRVACFATR
+130 EDPLRVFRVARFATR

-203 LNDWFA
+203 LNDWFT
-209 ELESNLDAAIAT
+209 ELERNVDTALET
-221 LKTAVALENAAK
+221 LKTAVALEKA
-233 ENFDKSGQLEN
+233 ENESVVKYTGSET
-244 KPLETK
+244 PL
-250 IPESSSSGTT
+250 PESSDSETAR
-260 TLIIRFTALLAH
+260 LITRFTALLTH
-272 LNEEEAKRLC
+272 LNEEEAKQLC
-282 NRLKVQNQLSEI
+282 SRLKVQNQVSEI
-294 VILACKF
+294 VSLACKF
-301 KDFLLNTQ
+301 KGFLLNAQ

-324 WRRSERFTLLLKA
+324 WRREERFTLLLSA
-337 FAPYAHY
+337 FAPYANN
-344 KDLDWQRQQEHIENA
+344 KGVDWQHQQKRIENA
-359 LSAANQVNVQDIIA
+359 LAAANQVNVQDIIS
-373 TGVKGPA
+373 TGVKGPE
-380 IKEALNQAKLDAI
+380 IKEALNRAKLSAI
-393 ASIGE
+393 ASINDQ

>member
-1 MQVYLVG
+1 MQIYLVG
-8 GAVRDALLNRKVIER
+8 GAVRDALLNRKVVER
-23 DYVVVGATPQEMLSQ
+23 DYVVVGATPEEMLSQ

-130 EDPLRVFRVACFATR
+130 EDPLRVFRVARFATR

-150 FTIANETMALMQSMA
+150 FTIATETMALMQSMA
-165 ESGELSTLSAERVW
+165 QSGELSTLSAERVW

-203 LNDWFA
+203 LNDWFT
-209 ELESNLDAAIAT
+209 ELERNLDTALET
-221 LKTAVALENAAK
+221 LKTAVDLEK
-233 ENFDKSGQLEN
+233 VENESVVKDTDT
-244 KPLETK
+244 ETAR
-250 IPESSSSGTT
+250 
-260 TLIIRFTALLAH
+260 LITRFTALLTH
-272 LNEEEAKRLC
+272 LNEEEAKQLC
-282 NRLKVQNQLSEI
+282 SRLKVQNQVSDI
-294 VILACKF
+294 VSLACKF
-301 KDFLLNTQ
+301 KGFLLNAQ

-314 LLALFNGCDA
+314 LLVLFNGCDA
-324 WRRSERFTLLLKA
+324 WRREERFTLLLSA
-337 FAPYAHY
+337 FAPYAHN
-344 KDLDWQRQQEHIENA
+344 KGIDWQFQRKRIENA

-373 TGVKGPA
+373 TGVKGPE
-380 IKEALNQAKLDAI
+380 IKDALNRAKLSAI
-393 ASIGE
+393 ASITD